1 MLNLKKRD
9 ILRTVLF
16 TMLSILLFIWGSERQ
31 ASRVNTDM
39 DSTDQS
45 AYMNHAREFARTDFA
60 YIGGRNRMP
69 AYPALM
75 SLFYTDG
82 MSDQEFFALGKRAG
96 IALGIAVLA
105 VAFIVFR
112 LSGRREDAI
121 TGTLVAMFT
130 VFAFKSP
137 YFQAEV
143 LYYGIGLV
151 LFYLLLS
158 LIQRPNITTA
168 LLAGCLGGIGHLTK
182 ASILPVI
189 LLASVC
195 LIGRMSSELW
205 RRGHSMGAQNDRAPS
220 AGTTVALHAGCV
232 VIFLSTFLLV
242 ISPYILTSKERF
254 GQYFYNVNSTF
265 YMWYDSW
272 EEAKAG
278 TRAHGDRFSWP
289 DMLDEDIPS
298 PRNYFRDHNIAE
310 IAWRLARGFA
320 IVAAFSI
327 FLSYGYGP
335 FMLIYITVTGMFF
348 VQHRDSPPFKRIL
361 RENHPAIFFVAA
373 YFLGYLTLY
382 AWFTPIAAAH
392 RYNLSLFLPAMLLC
406 VGSFSFFRK
415 HEMSIRVFGK
425 EEDVA
430 EINRIILKLLG
441 VYLLT
446 IFPWLVSIMYGGG

>member
-1 MLNLKKRD
+1 MPNLKKRD
-9 ILRTVLF
+9 ILRTVLL
-16 TMLSILLFIWGSERQ
+16 TILTILLFVWGAERQ
-31 ASRVNTDM
+31 ASGVNTDM

-45 AYMNHAREFARTDFA
+45 AYMHYAKELARTDFA

-82 MSDQEFFALGKRAG
+82 MSDEEFFALGKRAG
-96 IALGIAVLA
+96 IVLAIAVLA

-137 YFQAEV
+137 YFQAEI
-143 LYYGIGLV
+143 LFYGIGLV

-158 LIQRPNITTA
+158 LIQSPSITTA
-168 LLAGCLGGIGHLTK
+168 ILAGCVGGIGHLTK
-182 ASILPVI
+182 ASILPAI
-189 LLASVC
+189 LIASVC
-195 LIGRMSSELW
+195 LIVRMGSELW
-205 RRGHSMGAQNDRAPS
+205 RRGHSTGAQNDRAPS

-254 GQYFYNVNSTF
+254 GQYFHNVNSTF

-278 TRAHGDRFSWP
+278 TRAVGDRYGWP
-289 DMLDEDIPS
+289 DMPEKDIPS
-298 PRNYFRDHNIAE
+298 LRSYIRDHSISE
-310 IAWRLARGFA
+310 IAWRLALGFA

-335 FMLIYITVTGMFF
+335 FMLIYITVTVMFF
-348 VQHRDSPPFKRIL
+348 AQHKDSPPFKRLL

-392 RYNLSLFLPAMLLC
+392 R
-406 VGSFSFFRK
+406 
-415 HEMSIRVFGK
+415 
-425 EEDVA
+425 
-430 EINRIILKLLG
+430 
-441 VYLLT
+441 
-446 IFPWLVSIMYGGG
+446 

>member
-1 MLNLKKRD
+1 
-9 ILRTVLF
+9 
-16 TMLSILLFIWGSERQ
+16 MLSILLFIWGSERQ

-45 AYMNHAREFARTDFA
+45 AYMDHAREFARTDFA
-60 YIGGRNRMP
+60 FIGGRNRMP

-82 MSDQEFFALGKRAG
+82 MSDEEFFAVGKRAG

-112 LSGRREDAI
+112 LSGHREDAI

-137 YFQAEV
+137 YFQAEI
-143 LYYGIGLV
+143 LFYGIGLV

-158 LIQRPNITTA
+158 LIQQPRITTA
-168 LLAGCLGGIGHLTK
+168 ILAGCLGGIGHLTK

-189 LLASVC
+189 ILASVC
-195 LIGRMSSELW
+195 LIGRMGSDLW
-205 RRGHSMGAQNDRAPS
+205 RRGHDLATHDDRPS
-220 AGTTVALHAGCV
+220 SFGSTIALHAGCLV
-232 VIFLSTFLLV
+232 VFLTMFLLV

-289 DMLDEDIPS
+289 DMPEEDLPS
-298 PRNYFRDHNIAE
+298 PRSYLQNHSLAE

-335 FMLIYITVTGMFF
+335 FMLIYITVTAMFF
-348 VQHRDSPPFKRIL
+348 AQHRNSLPLKRLL
-361 RENHPAIFFVAA
+361 RENHTAIFFVAA

-392 RYNLSLFLPAMLLC
+392 RYQLRMIGSCPSRDASL
-406 VGSFSFFRK
+406 R
-415 HEMSIRVFGK
+415 R
-425 EEDVA
+425 
-430 EINRIILKLLG
+430 
-441 VYLLT
+441 
-446 IFPWLVSIMYGGG
+446 

>member
-1 MLNLKKRD
+1 
-9 ILRTVLF
+9 
-16 TMLSILLFIWGSERQ
+16 
-31 ASRVNTDM
+31 
-39 DSTDQS
+39 
-45 AYMNHAREFARTDFA
+45 
-60 YIGGRNRMP
+60 MP

-82 MSDQEFFALGKRAG
+82 MSDEEFFALGKRAG
-96 IALGIAVLA
+96 IALAIAVLA

-137 YFQAEV
+137 YFQAEI
-143 LYYGIGLV
+143 LFYGIGLV

-158 LIQRPNITTA
+158 LIQSPSITTA
-168 LLAGCLGGIGHLTK
+168 ILAGCVGGIGHLTK
-182 ASILPVI
+182 ASILPAI
-189 LLASVC
+189 LIASVC
-195 LIGRMSSELW
+195 LIVRMGSELW
-205 RRGHSMGAQNDRAPS
+205 RRGHDLATHSDRAS
-220 AGTTVALHAGCV
+220 SLGSTIALHAGCV
-232 VIFLSTFLLV
+232 IVFLSMFLLV

-348 VQHRDSPPFKRIL
+348 AQHKDSPPFKRLL
-361 RENHPAIFFVAA
+361 REKPHGHLFRGGV
-373 YFLGYLTLY
+373 
-382 AWFTPIAAAH
+382 FTG
-392 RYNLSLFLPAMLLC
+392 LSDPLRMVYSHCKRPSLQ
-406 VGSFSFFRK
+406 
-415 HEMSIRVFGK
+415 SIVVPSR
-425 EEDVA
+425 DA
-430 EINRIILKLLG
+430 SLR
-441 VYLLT
+441 
-446 IFPWLVSIMYGGG
+446 W